1 MPIIGGIALQTMI
14 EEGKDRT
21 DLKNLKDL
29 FVEKY
34 LLHEVSLNL
43 LLLTVTFK

>member
-1 MPIIGGIALQTMI
+1 MHIIGGIALQTMI

-43 LLLTVTFK
+43 LFIDSYF